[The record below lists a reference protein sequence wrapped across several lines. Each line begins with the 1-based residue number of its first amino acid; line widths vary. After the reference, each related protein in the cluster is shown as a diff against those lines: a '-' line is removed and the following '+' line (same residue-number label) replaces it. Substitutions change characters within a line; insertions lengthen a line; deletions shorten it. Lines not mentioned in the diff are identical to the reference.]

1 MWKAL
6 KSVLGGDEKPAVGE
20 LAPAREA
27 LAAHDLARAREILA
41 AAEVLV
47 PKAPEEA
54 ASFLLEVAKLWRSAG
69 DFARARAALETAA
82 KLPVALPKKHDIEL
96 ALVRVAV
103 DLGDVDDAVARGETL
118 LAEATVPKSID
129 RALAVSA
136 LADAIVATDPAR
148 VSSLADESVPVL
160 LALQHVE
167 LADLIVLRALARA
180 SSGQWPSLLGNEI
193 SGLDETV
200 FTRLADAAIARARRG
215 DPVAALAVLGAI
227 RDQIIVRNAH
237 DPCLVRLV
245 ETMGETARAG
255 AAHDAAI
262 DAWDW
267 LLVTHDNRGR
277 EKDAHGALLELCASY
292 CDADRFGD
300 ADLRYQE
307 ALVRARGLGAA
318 AMSRTHREVG
328 LFEAARGDLKK
339 AEQQLQRAIET
350 GLEPA
355 TKAEAQIALGAL
367 LMETDPTRG
376 RTLLEAGVAGL
387 PEGHADAMFAREQLQ
402 ALG

>member
-6 KSVLGGDEKPAVGE
+6 KSVLGGEEKEAVGE
-20 LAPAREA
+20 LAPARDA
-27 LAAHDLARAREILA
+27 LAAHDSERAREILA

-54 ASFLLEVAKLWRSAG
+54 ASFLLEVARLWRAAG
-69 DFARARAALETAA
+69 DPGRARAALES
-82 KLPVALPKKHDIEL
+82 ALSTGSPNTRDVEL
-96 ALVRVAV
+96 LLVRVAV
-103 DLGDVDDAVARGETL
+103 DLGDVESATARGEAL
-118 LAEATVPKSID
+118 LAGATTPKSID

-148 VSSLADESVPVL
+148 VATLADESVAVL

-167 LADLIVLRALARA
+167 LADLLVLRALARA
-180 SSGQWPSLLGNEI
+180 ASGQSPLLGHEI
-193 SGLDETV
+193 TGLDETV

-215 DPVAALAVLGAI
+215 DPLAALAVLGAI

-237 DPCLVRLV
+237 DPCLIRLV
-245 ETMGETARAG
+245 DAIGNTARAAG
-255 AAHDAAI
+255 DHDAAI

-277 EKDAHGALLELCASY
+277 ERDAHAALLELCASY
-292 CDADRFGD
+292 CDADRYGD

-328 LFEAARGDLKK
+328 LFEAARGDLQK
-339 AEQQLQRAIET
+339 AEQQLNRAIET
-350 GLEPA
+350 GLEPLA
-355 TKAEAQIALGAL
+355 KAEAQIALGAL
-367 LMETDPTRG
+367 LVETDAGRA
-376 RTLLEAGVAGL
+376 RTLLAAGVAGL
-387 PEGHADAMFAREQLQ
+387 PADHDDAVFAREQLA